1 MRISQFWLPEVKYTL
16 VAVAAMASLNLYS
29 RLYTA
34 TESRPQQNIDA
45 ETEVLVPTPPVLT
58 AALEPLLLKL
68 QPVASGETNNTALPV
83 DPAAGQLGSLQVSL
97 KAVFLQDGQRK
108 AVLRLVDGSNAELK
122 TVRLQDEV
130 SGYRVTTLQQDS
142 VIFQQGDQSVVLR
155 LFKNNTAAGQPAQ
168 GNQ

>member
-16 VAVAAMASLNLYS
+16 LAVVAMASLNLYS
-29 RLYTA
+29 RLYTGI
-34 TESRPQQNIDA
+34 ESKPQQSIDVQ
-45 ETEVLVPTPPVLT
+45 TEVKVPTPPPLT
-58 AALEPLLLKL
+58 AALEPLLQQL
-68 QPVASGETNNTALPV
+68 QPVAAGDSTHAAMPV
-83 DPAAGQLGSLQVSL
+83 DPSAGQLGALQVSL

-130 SGYRVTTLQQDS
+130 SGYRLTTLQQDL
-142 VIFQQGDQSVVLR
+142 VIFQQGDQRVLLR

>member
-1 MRISQFWLPEVKYTL
+1 MKYSQLWLPEVKYTL
-16 VAVAAMASLNLYS
+16 IAVAVMASLNLYS
-29 RLYTA
+29 RFYTV
-34 TESRPQQNIDA
+34 TESRPQQSIDA
-45 ETEVLVPTPPVLT
+45 EAEVQVPTPPLLT

-68 QPVASGETNNTALPV
+68 QPVASGDTSNTALPV

-108 AVLRLVDGSNAELK
+108 AVLRLVDGSSTELK

-130 SGYRVTTLQQDS
+130 SGYRVTILQQDS
-142 VIFQQGDQSVVLR
+142 VIFQQGDQRVVLR

-168 GNQ
+168 GN